1 MRFAGLKDYG
11 TFSNSE
17 FVYCIEKETG
27 AGRKVLFRDPNKG
40 DHS

>member
-1 MRFAGLKDYG
+1 MEFAGPIGYG

-17 FVYCIEKETG
+17 FAYCFEQETG

-40 DHS
+40 DYS